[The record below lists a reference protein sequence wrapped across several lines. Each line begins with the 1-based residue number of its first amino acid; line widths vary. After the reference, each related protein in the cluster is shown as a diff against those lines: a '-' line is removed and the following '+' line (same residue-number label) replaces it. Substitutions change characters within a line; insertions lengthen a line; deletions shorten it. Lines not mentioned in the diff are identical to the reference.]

1 VPRVRDKKSG
11 KGRCYVEMKVNRHLD
26 ALYLPVLYL
35 DSTPKP
41 YDMMRTSLSKD
52 LPMEEILSS

>member
-1 VPRVRDKKSG
+1 VGRV
-11 KGRCYVEMKVNRHLD
+11 VAMWKVNRHLD